1 MLLPIRWPAA
11 NAAKHYLLAVA
22 LRIAKLVIY
31 ILTTDPVQ
39 WVWEHSSTP
48 CNNFVGFLEI
58 IALPLILSIYL
69 SLVFP
74 LFVFILLC
82 GNNVINRKNQTN
94 VSNEMITNLAQYNM
108 HLPQFK
114 PLQTYCLASEH
125 LIWTINY
132 PHTHKKKKKHPYVA
146 IHPLSTEAFEIQ
158 RNAWISREFCSRRFF
173 SRHFLWHSISLVCL
187 FAFCSLTFRHSD
199 TRKLWLFCELTKVV
213 TRSFEITKPHRVFFL
228 FVRIQDKRS
237 FCTGI
242 LSSE

>member
-108 HLPQFK
+108 HLFQFK
-114 PLQTYCLASEH
+114 PSQTYCLASEH

-132 PHTHKKKKKHPYVA
+132 PHTHKKKRNTHMLPSTRWAPKHLKYNEMLESVGNFAPVA
-146 IHPLSTEAFEIQ
+146 FLAGTFCGIQ
-158 RNAWISREFCSRRFF
+158 FRWF
-173 SRHFLWHSISLVCL
+173 VCL
-187 FAFCSLTFRHSD
+187 
-199 TRKLWLFCELTKVV
+199 
-213 TRSFEITKPHRVFFL
+213 
-228 FVRIQDKRS
+228 
-237 FCTGI
+237 
-242 LSSE
+242 LSAL